1 MSLMTVRD
9 ALDWLN
15 ALAPFDSA
23 EDFDNV
29 GLLIGDERLPV
40 QTVVFGLDAT
50 PALVREAVRLH
61 AQLLVTHHP
70 LIFNTLRRI
79 HNPDPNG
86 HAGSQIV

>member
-15 ALAPFDSA
+15 AAAPFDTA

-40 QTVVFGLDAT
+40 QNVVFGLDAT

-70 LIFNTLRRI
+70 LLFHPLRRI
-79 HNPDPNG
+79 HYADPIG
-86 HAGSQIV
+86 QAVSEIV